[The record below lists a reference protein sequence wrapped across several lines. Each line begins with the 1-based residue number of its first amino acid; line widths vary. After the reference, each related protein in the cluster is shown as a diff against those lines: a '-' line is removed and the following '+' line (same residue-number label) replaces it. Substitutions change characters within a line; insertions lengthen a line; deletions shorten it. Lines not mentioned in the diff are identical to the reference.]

1 MHAGSRIRKLSL
13 LLIVV
18 FLGLSSV
25 APSSA
30 EQLPVPQNLVA
41 LDSRQGERLL
51 FGAESRRA
59 YFHLSEQF
67 VTQEN
72 QAFCGIASLVMV
84 LNALHIPAPES
95 AELKP
100 FNAFDQSNVF
110 NPQTEAVVPRSLI
123 EKKGMT
129 LDQFGGI
136 AEVWGLKAEVHHAAD
151 SSLDQFR
158 QLASARL
165 ASDNQYVVVNFL
177 RSAIGQQKLGHI
189 SPLAAYDAGTDRF
202 LLLDVAR
209 YKYPPVWVSA
219 AELFDAMN
227 TIDADNENRSR
238 GYVIV
243 GR

>member
-1 MHAGSRIRKLSL
+1 LRHSIAGDGTECSSRPR
-13 LLIVV
+13 
-18 FLGLSSV
+18 
-25 APSSA
+25 
-30 EQLPVPQNLVA
+30 
-41 LDSRQGERLL
+41 
-51 FGAESRRA
+51 
-59 YFHLSEQF
+59 
-67 VTQEN
+67 
-72 QAFCGIASLVMV
+72 
-84 LNALHIPAPES
+84 APES